1 MIKGLSLDRARLKE
15 CKRYSTKSK
24 VPSNTLLHHQ
34 LSKIHQTSLDLLK
47 LKNQTG
53 EPWWMHPILD
63 MSRRPSLF
71 YYKSTK
77 ICTIVGE
84 EELCVFYHNLPINF
98 YISYKRKFLIHQNS
112 EKICLPMGK
121 MAKSF
126 WRILLDKE
134 RYFHH
139 AQNCVWAFHVS
150 FHSPFS
156 KKAWQPGFYSVF
168 NSWPLG

>member
-53 EPWWMHPILD
+53 EPWWMHPTLD
-63 MSRRPSLF
+63 MSRSGGSLCSIIKVQKF
-71 YYKSTK
+71 VPLLEKTFMCLIIIYQSTS
-77 ICTIVGE
+77 T
-84 EELCVFYHNLPINF
+84 
-98 YISYKRKFLIHQNS
+98 SYTRKFLIRQNS
-112 EKICLPMGK
+112 KKICLPMGN
-121 MAKSF
+121 MAWSL
-126 WRILLDKE
+126 WRIFLDKE

-139 AQNCVWAFHVS
+139 AQNCVWAFS

-156 KKAWQPGFYSVF
+156 KKAWQPGFYSLF
-168 NSWPLG
+168 NSWLLG